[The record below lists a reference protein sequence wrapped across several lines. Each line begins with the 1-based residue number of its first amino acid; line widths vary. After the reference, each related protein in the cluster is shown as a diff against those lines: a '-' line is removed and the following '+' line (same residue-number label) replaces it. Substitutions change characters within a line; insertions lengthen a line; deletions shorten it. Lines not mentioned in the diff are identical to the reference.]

1 MTEESSISAWSLDS
15 SSIFTASLTQLKKRD
30 STSGLVH
37 GDTDIS
43 SLNGT
48 PYKVIYT
55 CVPCHI
61 ISFDLDTCY
70 YVIYDIGTKRKRRFI
85 YALSI

>member
-15 SSIFTASLTQLKKRD
+15 SSIFTASLTLLKKRD
-30 STSGLVH
+30 STSGRELSEC
-37 GDTDIS
+37 T

-48 PYKVIYT
+48 PYKVIYSSA
-55 CVPCHI
+55 PCHI

-70 YVIYDIGTKRKRRFI
+70 YAIYDIGTI
-85 YALSI
+85 